1 MRLTRALINDGEFRR
16 FGLYESLAR
25 RQILSVM
32 PASQFSPSYKAA
44 AGPSRRVLVVEDNA
58 DAGQLLGAFIERAGH
73 VPSVVS
79 SAREALAIANE
90 LRPEVALID
99 IGLPDM
105 NGYEL
110 VRSLRALP
118 GLEGCRYV
126 AVTGHKS
133 QSAIARGISA
143 GFEAYLTKPVNPE
156 DLLPLIR
163 GSN

>member
-1 MRLTRALINDGEFRR
+1 MSAIFARFRLYDRWCRDHSCNMDQE
-16 FGLYESLAR
+16 LASEEGR
-25 RQILSVM
+25 DS
-32 PASQFSPSYKAA
+32 
-44 AGPSRRVLVVEDNA
+44 PSRRVLVVDDNV
-58 DAGQLLGAFIERAGH
+58 DAAELLGAFIERAGH
-73 VPSVVS
+73 RSSVAS
-79 SAREALAIANE
+79 CARDALAIAHQI
-90 LRPEVALID
+90 RPEVALID

-105 NGYEL
+105 NGYDL

-143 GFEAYLTKPVNPE
+143 GFEAYLTKPVNPA

>member
-1 MRLTRALINDGEFRR
+1 M
-16 FGLYESLAR
+16 
-25 RQILSVM
+25 
-32 PASQFSPSYKAA
+32 
-44 AGPSRRVLVVEDNA
+44 LVVDDNL
-58 DAGQLLGAFIERAGH
+58 DAAELLGAFIERAGH
-73 VPSVVS
+73 HPSLATC
-79 SAREALAIANE
+79 ARDALAIANV

-105 NGYEL
+105 NGYDL

-133 QSAIARGISA
+133 QSSIARGISA
-143 GFEAYLTKPVNPE
+143 GFEAYLTKPVNPA

-163 GSN
+163 GNN

>member
-1 MRLTRALINDGEFRR
+1 MTANEVSSSRAPE
-16 FGLYESLAR
+16 
-25 RQILSVM
+25 
-32 PASQFSPSYKAA
+32 PAL
-44 AGPSRRVLVVEDNA
+44 SRRVLVVEDNA
-58 DAGQLLGAFIERAGH
+58 DAGELLGAFLLRAGH
-73 VPSVVS
+73 LARVACC
-79 SAREALAIANE
+79 AREALTIAAA
-90 LRPEVALID
+90 LRPEIALID

-118 GLEGCRYV
+118 GLEHCRYV

-133 QSAIARGISA
+133 QSAIARSISA

-163 GSN
+163 GDA

>member
-1 MRLTRALINDGEFRR
+1 VD
-16 FGLYESLAR
+16 
-25 RQILSVM
+25 
-32 PASQFSPSYKAA
+32 
-44 AGPSRRVLVVEDNA
+44 DNLDEA
-58 DAGQLLGAFIERAGH
+58 ELLGAFIERAGH
-73 VPSVVS
+73 QSSVAS
-79 SAREALAIANE
+79 SARDALAEALV

-105 NGYEL
+105 NGYDL

-118 GLEGCRYV
+118 ELKGCRYV

-156 DLLPLIR
+156 ELLPLIR
-163 GSN
+163 GYN

>member
-1 MRLTRALINDGEFRR
+1 MMVDFAVFAFTKRPSVARLVGMVTDT
-16 FGLYESLAR
+16 
-25 RQILSVM
+25 LSK
-32 PASQFSPSYKAA
+32 QELDN
-44 AGPSRRVLVVEDNA
+44 GPSRRVLVVDDNL
-58 DAGQLLGAFIERAGH
+58 DAAELLGVFIQRAGH
-73 VPSVVS
+73 QPSLVS
-79 SAREALAIANE
+79 SAREALAIARE

-105 NGYEL
+105 NGYDL

-118 GLEGCRYV
+118 GLEACRYV

-143 GFEAYLTKPVNPE
+143 GFEAYLTKPVEPA

-163 GSN
+163 GHN

>member
-1 MRLTRALINDGEFRR
+1 MAD
-16 FGLYESLAR
+16 
-25 RQILSVM
+25 QLST
-32 PASQFSPSYKAA
+32 SREGQK
-44 AGPSRRVLVVEDNA
+44 GPSRRVLVVDDNL
-58 DAGQLLGAFIERAGH
+58 DAAELLGAFIDRAGH
-73 VPSVVS
+73 QSSVACC
-79 SAREALAIANE
+79 ARDALAIANV
-90 LRPEVALID
+90 LHPEVALID

-105 NGYEL
+105 NGYDL

-143 GFEAYLTKPVNPE
+143 GFEAYLTKPVNPA

-163 GSN
+163 GDN

>member
-1 MRLTRALINDGEFRR
+1 MDRE
-16 FGLYESLAR
+16 
-25 RQILSVM
+25 
-32 PASQFSPSYKAA
+32 SPSPREAQD
-44 AGPSRRVLVVEDNA
+44 GPSRRVLVVDDNL
-58 DAGQLLGAFIERAGH
+58 DAAELLGAFIERAGH
-73 VPSVVS
+73 RPSLAS
-79 SAREALAIANE
+79 CARDALVIANL

-105 NGYEL
+105 NGYDL

-143 GFEAYLTKPVNPE
+143 GFEAYLTKPVDPA

-163 GSN
+163 GDN

>member
-1 MRLTRALINDGEFRR
+1 MVQEI
-16 FGLYESLAR
+16 
-25 RQILSVM
+25 
-32 PASQFSPSYKAA
+32 ASSAVGPE
-44 AGPSRRVLVVEDNA
+44 GPSRRVLVVDDNL
-58 DAGQLLGAFIERAGH
+58 DAAELLGAFIDRAGH
-73 VPSVVS
+73 QSSVACC
-79 SAREALAIANE
+79 ARDALAIAHDV
-90 LRPEVALID
+90 RPEVALID

-105 NGYEL
+105 NGYDL

-143 GFEAYLTKPVNPE
+143 GFEAYLTKPVNPA

-163 GSN
+163 GEN

>member
-1 MRLTRALINDGEFRR
+1 MVHEVASSQNAENDR
-16 FGLYESLAR
+16 
-25 RQILSVM
+25 
-32 PASQFSPSYKAA
+32 
-44 AGPSRRVLVVEDNA
+44 SRRVLVVDDNV
-58 DAGQLLGAFIERAGH
+58 DAAELLGAFIGRAGH
-73 VPSVVS
+73 QPSIVS
-79 SAREALAIANE
+79 CARDALAIARA

-105 NGYEL
+105 NGYDL

-143 GFEAYLTKPVNPE
+143 GFEAYLTKPVNPA
-156 DLLPLIR
+156 DLLALIR
-163 GSN
+163 RES

>member
-1 MRLTRALINDGEFRR
+1 MATGVSTQQREN
-16 FGLYESLAR
+16 
-25 RQILSVM
+25 
-32 PASQFSPSYKAA
+32 
-44 AGPSRRVLVVEDNA
+44 GPSRRVLVVDDNV
-58 DAGQLLGAFIERAGH
+58 DAAELLGAFIERAGH
-73 VPSVVS
+73 QPSIAS
-79 SAREALAIANE
+79 CAREALAVASE

-105 NGYEL
+105 NGYDL

-118 GLEGCRYV
+118 GLEACRYV

-143 GFEAYLTKPVNPE
+143 GFEAYLTKPVEPA

-163 GSN
+163 GHH